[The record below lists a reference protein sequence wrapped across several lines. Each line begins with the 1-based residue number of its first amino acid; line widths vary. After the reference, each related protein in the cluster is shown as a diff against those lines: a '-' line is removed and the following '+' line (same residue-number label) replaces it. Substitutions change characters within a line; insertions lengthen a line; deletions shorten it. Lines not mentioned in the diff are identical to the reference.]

1 MTIFE
6 VLICKISFGDV
17 SSPVKSSFEGSGLS
31 AWPTGGLP
39 DEPDRT
45 ESIDP
50 DLELRDLVTNVSVD
64 EPDRL
69 LSDRAGECEPDW
81 LALDLSSA
89 GSDEK
94 LDCLLFG
101 ITFGR
106 WRFRSIVMICSC
118 ISFKWR
124 AGSTCNSSCNRQW
137 WRPWF
142 AFFILFS
149 GENWRIQVIS

>member
-45 ESIDP
+45 KSIDS
-50 DLELRDLVTNVSVD
+50 DLELRDIVTDVGVD

-69 LSDRAGECEPDW
+69 LSDLAGECEPDR

-89 GSDEK
+89 GGDEN
-94 LDCLLFG
+94 LDCLL
-101 ITFGR
+101 
-106 WRFRSIVMICSC
+106 MI
-118 ISFKWR
+118 
-124 AGSTCNSSCNRQW
+124 
-137 WRPWF
+137 
-142 AFFILFS
+142 L
-149 GENWRIQVIS
+149 E